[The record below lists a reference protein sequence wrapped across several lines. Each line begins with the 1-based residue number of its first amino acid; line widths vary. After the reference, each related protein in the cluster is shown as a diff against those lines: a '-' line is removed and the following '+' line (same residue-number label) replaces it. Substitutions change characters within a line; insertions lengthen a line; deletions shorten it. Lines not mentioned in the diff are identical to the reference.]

1 MRVQVPLSPKKPTWL
16 PNYLSYPILS
26 LQKFFFSYHKSCGI
40 YIWYAYK
47 RTSLSKESPFEWFTV
62 HIIIRT
68 ETYKVFFFED
78 PRNSRSWIILCFV
91 IQYPF
96 VFRLFIFNWHRP
108 SHLVKWGWCIGNS
121 RDSSAGRAEDW
132 KSSCHQFKSG
142 SWHMINLS
150 EYLFYKFIDV

>member
-16 PNYLSYPILS
+16 PNYLSYPLFAEIFFLLS
-26 LQKFFFSYHKSCGI
+26 QVLWYIYMIRVQTNIFEQGISIWMIHSTYHYSYWNLQSFFF
-40 YIWYAYK
+40 W
-47 RTSLSKESPFEWFTV
+47 RSKKFQVLDNTLFCNTIP
-62 HIIIRT
+62 
-68 ETYKVFFFED
+68 
-78 PRNSRSWIILCFV
+78 
-91 IQYPF
+91 
-96 VFRLFIFNWHRP
+96 FRLFIFNWHRP